1 MPEQASARDFGEYL
15 LPHLNAAYN
24 LARWLTGNDQDA
36 EDLAQEAYLRAFRFF
51 GGFRG
56 GDSRAWLLKIVRNT
70 CYTWLQQNRAQTPTT
85 AFDEEIHSDEGETS
99 DPATLL
105 LQKADRQLIQ
115 RALEE
120 LPLKFREMLV
130 LRELEGLSYK
140 EIAEVAGVPMGTVMS
155 SLARARARLRQSVT
169 NLLNKNTTSSRS
181 PPQPAVSESAREGI
195 GPVR

>member
-1 MPEQASARDFGEYL
+1 MSEQASSRDFGEYL

-36 EDLAQEAYLRAFRFF
+36 EDLAQEAYLRALRFF

-56 GDSRAWLLKIVRNT
+56 GDPRAWLLKIVRNT
-70 CYTWLQQNRAQTPTT
+70 CYTWLQQNRAQAPMT
-85 AFDEEIHSDEGETS
+85 AFDEEIHTDEGETS
-99 DPATLL
+99 DPAALL

-120 LPLKFREMLV
+120 LPLKFREILV

-155 SLARARARLRQSVT
+155 SLARARGRLRQSVT
-169 NLLNKNTTSSRS
+169 ALLNKNSSPR
-181 PPQPAVSESAREGI
+181 PERVAG
-195 GPVR
+195 

>member
-1 MPEQASARDFGEYL
+1 MSEQASSRDFGEYL

-36 EDLAQEAYLRAFRFF
+36 EDLAQEACLRALRFF

-56 GDSRAWLLKIVRNT
+56 GDPRAWLLKIVRNT
-70 CYTWLQQNRAQTPTT
+70 CYTWLQQNRAQAPMT
-85 AFDEEIHSDEGETS
+85 AFDEEIHTDEGETS

-120 LPLKFREMLV
+120 LPLKFREILV

-155 SLARARARLRQSVT
+155 SLARARGRLRQSVT
-169 NLLNKNTTSSRS
+169 NLLNKNSSSSSAQGTLAGASSCS
-181 PPQPAVSESAREGI
+181 PR
-195 GPVR
+195 